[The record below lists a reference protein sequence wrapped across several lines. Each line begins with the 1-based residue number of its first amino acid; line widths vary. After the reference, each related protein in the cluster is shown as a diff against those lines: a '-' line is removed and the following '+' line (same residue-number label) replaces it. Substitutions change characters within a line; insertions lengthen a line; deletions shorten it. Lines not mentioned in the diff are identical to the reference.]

1 MLAEDRDQPISLLIG
16 CGALA
21 ERLWIEVKTGP
32 IRCDIPLSSKETF
45 GTSRTSDCSCFC
57 FSPRKALFLLL
68 VPGLGLG
75 RSYKVHGFEERIRV
89 RFRSGTP
96 VIFRTRDC
104 NWDTELLSIAL
115 RREIYIVEGSVGH

>member
-1 MLAEDRDQPISLLIG
+1 MLAEDRDQPISLLI
-16 CGALA
+16 GALA

-32 IRCDIPLSSKETF
+32 IRCDIPLSSRETF

-57 FSPRKALFLLL
+57 FSPREALFLLL
-68 VPGLGLG
+68 VPLLLVPGLEIG

-115 RREIYIVEGSVGH
+115 RRETYIV